1 MISSS
6 LWDASTKLAVHVIP
20 SLLFGSVSVVLVHAL
35 LGDRQRPRE
44 AMEALEAME
53 GQPDG
58 GIVGG
63 VSFSCP

>member
-6 LWDASTKLAVHVIP
+6 LSNAGTKLAVHVIP

-44 AMEALEAME
+44 AME